1 MPKLACRRARLAGTL
16 VMLAVAAPGTDRRS
30 ASAKE
35 PEPLDALAPVEV
47 LASGFRQPSALVV
60 EPTGAVLVTDRA
72 AGTLIRIQ
80 VGGAMELLA
89 RDLHQPIGVAV
100 DQAGGIFVLEAAA
113 RRVLRIGTGGATRIV
128 ASTYGRPQAIAAGPD
143 GRIWIAVRGEGAPRN
158 DDVIV
163 RLEESGAHT
172 VVASGFKDVEA
183 LTAAE
188 GALYVG
194 MTRLVGER
202 GRRRTTVAQLALRD
216 DGSAGPIEP
225 LLSFEGDRVAGLA
238 VDGLGDLFVGAVP
251 VEHRHGHDGV
261 VLKRHRSGPVTEFA
275 HGLLE
280 PPALAFA
287 PGGDL
292 IALETR
298 HHGRVLRFRA
308 PPAPAPDVPPF
319 TNLTPLPIL
328 GRAQAG
334 DRVQLFQPSGPAE
347 ALATTIAGVDGAFTV
362 SAALAANARTELLF
376 RATAAGGRGLAGAS
390 AAVAVVHD
398 DVLPQVTMLDPA
410 PGVHVRGPVVLRSRG
425 EDEGSGVASVTFL
438 LDDTVVATVDNPDPS
453 APLLAST
460 VLDTGTTAEGPHAL
474 TVAAVDRA
482 GNSRSAA
489 QLVVVD
495 RTPPDT
501 AIVSGPPAVTVER
514 SVRFGVEGTDI
525 WSPALEFSWRLDEGP
540 WSTYSPALVI
550 ELNGLAGGPHR
561 FEVRA
566 RDLAGNEDPTPAAQT
581 FEVRPLRVRIL
592 EPVEGA
598 VISSSSVWV
607 RGTVEGGTGEV
618 SVRVVL
624 PPAFAGTIAAPVEG
638 GSFAIEVPADPAF
651 STLTIQATDA
661 LGAAADASVSV
672 AVAPD
677 GTSEE
682 SLELWPPGG
691 VAPLTVRI
699 GLHGFSDVPLSID
712 VDSDGADEFTGIAAA
727 EDFATTY
734 TRPGV
739 YVPVVRV
746 MTTDGSVLVRRGL
759 VEVYDPVALDAR
771 LQAVWAGFKDALR
784 TGDIDAAVRFI
795 VAERRDAWAEYFRAL
810 PADVLREVDAIFPTI
825 AAVEVGAR
833 GAQYELVIEE
843 NGVMLSYAVWFQIDA
858 DGRWRLSR
866 F

>member
-202 GRRRTTVAQLALRD
+202 G
-216 DGSAGPIEP
+216 
-225 LLSFEGDRVAGLA
+225 
-238 VDGLGDLFVGAVP
+238 GAVP

-624 PPAFAGTIAAPVEG
+624 PPAFAGDGRLG
-638 GSFAIEVPADPAF
+638 GCRRRLRVCCSRSGRDVR
-651 STLTIQATDA
+651 
-661 LGAAADASVSV
+661 
-672 AVAPD
+672 
-677 GTSEE
+677 
-682 SLELWPPGG
+682 G
-691 VAPLTVRI
+691 VARALAAGRGCTA
-699 GLHGFSDVPLSID
+699 
-712 VDSDGADEFTGIAAA
+712 DGAHR
-727 EDFATTY
+727 FA
-734 TRPGV
+734 RI
-739 YVPVVRV
+739 
-746 MTTDGSVLVRRGL
+746 L
-759 VEVYDPVALDAR
+759 
-771 LQAVWAGFKDALR
+771 
-784 TGDIDAAVRFI
+784 
-795 VAERRDAWAEYFRAL
+795 
-810 PADVLREVDAIFPTI
+810 
-825 AAVEVGAR
+825 
-833 GAQYELVIEE
+833 
-843 NGVMLSYAVWFQIDA
+843 
-858 DGRWRLSR
+858 
-866 F
+866 